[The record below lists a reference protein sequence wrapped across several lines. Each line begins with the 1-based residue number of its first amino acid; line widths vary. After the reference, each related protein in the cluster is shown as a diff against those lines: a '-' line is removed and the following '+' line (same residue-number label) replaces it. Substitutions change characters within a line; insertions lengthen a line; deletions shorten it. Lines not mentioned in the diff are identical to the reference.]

1 MEYCQAGSVSDVMRL
16 CRSTLS
22 DEQIAYVM
30 KDSLKGLMYI
40 HSKRKIHRDIKGG
53 NILLTSTGEAKIGET
68 FFFFCFFFPHPLTLV
83 AYLPCKQK
91 QLILES
97 LVR

>member
-53 NILLTSTGEAKIGET
+53 NILLTSTGEAKIGWT
-68 FFFFCFFFPHPLTLV
+68 FFSFVFPHPLTCSACLQ
-83 AYLPCKQK
+83 QK